1 MSGEREVKFLAD
13 ATCKCT
19 LVGMPYSDANI
30 FLYIFLPDKDPSGS
44 HYRLFDNAANL
55 TLDRMA
61 DMISMSEMQNV
72 TITLPKV
79 KLSSTLSLR
88 RPMVRA
94 INRRKDTVRV
104 SNSIRDSRDTSE
116 KEEDEDLGSYLSNSY
131 VPRPLPLK
139 IHSGAPS
146 EKYKLTFNMGSASD
160 DYRFK
165 IDDVLHQVQME
176 INESGSEAIAVSTT
190 LVDYFGSPIVKVNR
204 PFLFL
209 IRHEYTGAHLF
220 WGAVYDPQKA
230 A

>member
-1 MSGEREVKFLAD
+1 MSGELEVKYFIDSA
-13 ATCKCT
+13 CKCT
-19 LVGMPYSDANI
+19 MVGLPYSDENI
-30 FLYIFLPDKDPSGS
+30 FLYVFLPDKDPSGS
-44 HYRLFDNAANL
+44 HYRLFDNAADL

-104 SNSIRDSRDTSE
+104 SNSIRDARDAT
-116 KEEDEDLGSYLSNSY
+116 KEEQDEDLGSYLSNSY
-131 VPRPLPLK
+131 VPRPLPLE
-139 IHSGAPS
+139 IQSGSQS

-190 LVDYFGSPIVKVNR
+190 LVDYIGSPIVKVNR
-204 PFLFL
+204 PFMFL

-220 WGAVYDPQKA
+220 WGAVYDPQI
-230 A
+230 